1 MKISGRAEN
10 EDEDRDFARNALPIV
25 AAALADQLPVSRHT
39 GEKDP
44 VGISERAER
53 HRERAPPPASEK
65 GQRRARSGPPKEQS
79 LEERPLTGSLQI
91 PGFSYEDQYF
101 GRCDSGHFLACS
113 IGGRS
118 AVALRSCCTA
128 GNASIRS
135 RQAYTTGNLGY
146 IVWPSRLRP
155 NE

>member
-1 MKISGRAEN
+1 MKILGRL
-10 EDEDRDFARNALPIV
+10 RTRARIGTPPATPCPWWQALWLNQPP
-25 AAALADQLPVSRHT
+25 LTRHIEEKNQT
-39 GEKDP
+39 G
-44 VGISERAER
+44 ITERAKR
-53 HRERAPPPASEK
+53 HRERPPPPASEK
-65 GQRRARSGPPKEQS
+65 GRARSGLPKGQS

>member
-10 EDEDRDFARNALPIV
+10 EDEDRDFARNALPMV
-25 AAALADQLPVSRHT
+25 AGALPDQPPLTRHIEEKNQT
-39 GEKDP
+39 G
-44 VGISERAER
+44 ITERAKG
-53 HRERAPPPASEK
+53 HRERPPPPA
-65 GQRRARSGPPKEQS
+65 RSGLPKGQS